1 MKGSTSGASAIV
13 GSLCQPPE
21 RRSIRRREWSRVD
34 VWILE
39 SAQAVAVKA
48 ADLCAELIQ
57 GKPDARLGLAT
68 GTTPQALY
76 AELIRRNQRGELSF
90 SRVETFNLDEY
101 LGLGPQHPQSFHHA
115 MRDRFFAHVDIDP
128 ARTHLPAGDAAD
140 PAAEAASYEA
150 LIEARGGID
159 LQILG
164 IGRNGHIGF
173 NEPGSSLGS
182 RTRVKT
188 LSRATLRDNR
198 LGRPDSEAPI
208 MAITMGIATILDARA
223 LLVLATGEAKAAAV
237 AAALEGPL
245 AASCPAS
252 AIQLH
257 PDATVVLD
265 PGAAADLRLTDY
277 YELVDRARRSLTSR
291 SS

>member
-1 MKGSTSGASAIV
+1 M
-13 GSLCQPPE
+13 
-21 RRSIRRREWSRVD
+21 D

-48 ADLCAELIQ
+48 ADICAELIQ
-57 GKPDARLGLAT
+57 RKPHARLGLAT
-68 GTTPQALY
+68 GATPQALY
-76 AELIRRNQRGELSF
+76 GELIRRNQLGQLSF

-101 LGLGPQHPQSFHHA
+101 LGIGPHHPRSFHRA
-115 MRDRFFAHVDIDP
+115 MRDGFFAHVDIEP
-128 ARTHLPAGDAAD
+128 ANTHLLAGDAAD
-140 PAAEAASYEA
+140 PDAEAEAYEA
-150 LIEARGGID
+150 LIQARGGID

-188 LSRATLRDNR
+188 LSRATLRDNQ
-198 LGRPDSEAPI
+198 LGEPDFEAPT
-208 MAITMGIATILDARA
+208 MAITMGIGTILDARA
-223 LLVLATGEAKAAAV
+223 LLVLATGAAKAAAV

-257 PDATVVLD
+257 PHATVVLD
-265 PGAAADLRLTDY
+265 PEAAADLRFTDY
-277 YELVDRARRSLTSR
+277 YELVGQARRHLTRRCS
-291 SS
+291 

>member
-1 MKGSTSGASAIV
+1 M
-13 GSLCQPPE
+13 
-21 RRSIRRREWSRVD
+21 D

-39 SAQAVAVKA
+39 SAEAVAVKA
-48 ADLCAELIQ
+48 ADICAELIQ
-57 GKPDARLGLAT
+57 RKPDARLGLAT
-68 GTTPQALY
+68 GSTPQALY
-76 AELIRRNQRGELSF
+76 AELIRRNRLGHLSF
-90 SRVETFNLDEY
+90 SRIETFNLDEY
-101 LGLGPQHPQSFHHA
+101 LGLGPQHPKSFHQA
-115 MRDRFFAHVDIDP
+115 MRESLFAHVDIDP
-128 ARTHLPAGDAAD
+128 GNTHLPAGDCAD
-140 PAAEAASYEA
+140 PAAEAGAYEA
-150 LIEARGGID
+150 LIQARGGID

-188 LSRATLRDNR
+188 LSRATVRDNR
-198 LGRPDSEAPI
+198 LGRPDFEPPI

-265 PGAAADLRLTDY
+265 PPAASQLRLTDY
-277 YELVDRARRSLTSR
+277 YQLVDQARRRLASR
-291 SS
+291 

>member
-1 MKGSTSGASAIV
+1 
-13 GSLCQPPE
+13 
-21 RRSIRRREWSRVD
+21 VD

-39 SAQAVAVKA
+39 DAQAVAVKA

-57 GKPDARLGLAT
+57 RKPDARLGLVT

-76 AELIRRNQRGELSF
+76 AELIRRNQRGDLSF
-90 SRVETFNLDEY
+90 SRVETFNVDEY
-101 LGLGPQHPQSFHHA
+101 LGVGPEHPQSFHRA
-115 MRDRFFAHVDIDP
+115 MRENFFAHVDIDP
-128 ARTHLPAGDAAD
+128 ANTHLPAGDCAR
-140 PAAEAASYEA
+140 PAEEAAAYEA
-150 LIEARGGID
+150 LIRARGGID

-164 IGRNGHIGF
+164 IGRNGHTGF

-188 LSRATLRDNR
+188 LSRATLRDNPLAKTR
-198 LGRPDSEAPI
+198 FEGPI

-223 LLVLATGEAKAAAV
+223 LLLLATGAAKAAAV

-245 AASCPAS
+245 AANCPAS

-257 PDATVVLD
+257 PNATVVLD
-265 PGAAADLRLTDY
+265 PEAAAELRLTDY
-277 YELVDRARRSLTSR
+277 YELVDQARRRLASR
-291 SS
+291 QGAIR

>member
-1 MKGSTSGASAIV
+1 M
-13 GSLCQPPE
+13 
-21 RRSIRRREWSRVD
+21 D

-48 ADLCAELIQ
+48 ADICVELIHR
-57 GKPDARLGLAT
+57 KPDARLGLAT

-76 AELIRRNQRGELSF
+76 AELIRRNRLGQLSF

-101 LGLGPQHPQSFHHA
+101 LGVGPQHERSFHRA
-115 MRDRFFAHVDIDP
+115 MRDSLFDHLDIEP
-128 ARTHLPAGDAAD
+128 ANTHLPAGDAAD
-140 PAAEAASYEA
+140 PATEAEAYDAS
-150 LIEARGGID
+150 IRARGGID

-198 LGRPDSEAPI
+198 LGEPDFEAPT

-223 LLVLATGEAKAAAV
+223 LLVLATGAAKAPAV

-257 PDATVVLD
+257 PRVTVLLD
-265 PGAAADLRLTDY
+265 PEAAAELRLTDY
-277 YELVDRARRSLTSR
+277 YELVDRARRRLPRRCS
-291 SS
+291 

>member
-1 MKGSTSGASAIV
+1 M
-13 GSLCQPPE
+13 
-21 RRSIRRREWSRVD
+21 D

-48 ADLCAELIQ
+48 ADICADLIQ
-57 GKPDARLGLAT
+57 SKPDARLGLAT
-68 GTTPQALY
+68 GTTPKALY
-76 AELIRRNQRGELSF
+76 AELIRRNQLGHLSF
-90 SRVETFNLDEY
+90 SRIETFNLDEY
-101 LGLGPQHPQSFHHA
+101 LGIGPQHPQSFHRA
-115 MRDRFFAHVDIDP
+115 MRDSLFAHVDIDP
-128 ARTHLPAGDAAD
+128 VNTHLPAGDSVD
-140 PAAEAASYEA
+140 PAAEATAYEA
-150 LIEARGGID
+150 LIRARGGID

-173 NEPGSSLGS
+173 NEPGSSLRS

-188 LSRATLRDNR
+188 LSRATLRDSH
-198 LGRPDSEAPI
+198 LPKPDFEAPV
-208 MAITMGIATILDARA
+208 MAITMGIGTILDARA
-223 LLVLATGEAKAAAV
+223 LLVLATGATKAAAV

-265 PGAAADLRLTDY
+265 MAAAAELRLTDY
-277 YELVDRARRSLTSR
+277 YELVDEARRRLTMR
-291 SS
+291 CR

>member
-1 MKGSTSGASAIV
+1 M
-13 GSLCQPPE
+13 
-21 RRSIRRREWSRVD
+21 D

-39 SAQAVAVKA
+39 SAEAVAAKA
-48 ADLCAELIQ
+48 ADLCAEWIRR
-57 GKPDARLGLAT
+57 KPDARLGLAT
-68 GTTPQALY
+68 GATPKALY
-76 AELIRRNQRGELSF
+76 AELIRRYRLGQLSF

-101 LGLGPQHPQSFHHA
+101 LGIGPQHPRSFHRA
-115 MRDRFFAHVDIDP
+115 MRDSLFAHVDIEP
-128 ARTHLPAGDAAD
+128 TRTHLPAGDSAD
-140 PAAEAASYEA
+140 PAAEAEAYEA
-150 LIEARGGID
+150 LIRARGGID

-198 LGRPDSEAPI
+198 LGEPGFEAPTL
-208 MAITMGIATILDARA
+208 AITMGIATILDARA
-223 LLVLATGEAKAAAV
+223 LLVLATGATKAAAV

-257 PDATVVLD
+257 PRATVLLD
-265 PGAAADLRLTDY
+265 PEAAADLRLTDY
-277 YELVDRARRSLTSR
+277 YELVDQARRRLATGSR
-291 SS
+291 

>member
-1 MKGSTSGASAIV
+1 M
-13 GSLCQPPE
+13 
-21 RRSIRRREWSRVD
+21 D
-34 VWILE
+34 VWILG

-48 ADLCAELIQ
+48 ADLCTELIQ
-57 GKPDARLGLAT
+57 RKPDARLGLAT

-76 AELIRRNQRGELSF
+76 AELIRRNQRGRLSF

-101 LGLGPQHPQSFHHA
+101 LGIGPEHPRSFHRA
-115 MRDRFFAHVDIDP
+115 MRESLFDLVDIDP
-128 ARTHLPAGDAAD
+128 SNAHLPAGDCDD
-140 PAAEAASYEA
+140 PATEAEAYEA
-150 LIEARGGID
+150 LIGARGGID

-188 LSRATLRDNR
+188 LSRATLRDNQ
-198 LGRPDSEAPI
+198 LGEPDFEAPS
-208 MAITMGIATILDARA
+208 MAITMGIATILDAGA
-223 LLVLATGEAKAAAV
+223 LLVLATGAAKAPAV

-245 AASCPAS
+245 SASCPAS

-257 PDATVVLD
+257 PRATVLLD
-265 PGAAADLRLTDY
+265 PEAAAQLRLTEY
-277 YELVDRARRSLTSR
+277 YALVDRARRRLAAD

>member
-1 MKGSTSGASAIV
+1 
-13 GSLCQPPE
+13 
-21 RRSIRRREWSRVD
+21 VD

-48 ADLCAELIQ
+48 ADICAELIQ
-57 GKPDARLGLAT
+57 GNPDARLGLAT
-68 GTTPQALY
+68 GATPQALY
-76 AELIRRNQRGELSF
+76 AELIRRYQLGHLSF
-90 SRVETFNLDEY
+90 SRIETFNLDEY
-101 LGLGPQHPQSFHHA
+101 LGIGPQHPQSFHRA
-115 MRDRFFAHVDIDP
+115 MRDSLFAHVDIDP
-128 ARTHLPAGDAAD
+128 VNTHLPVGDSPD
-140 PAAEAASYEA
+140 PAGEAAAYEA
-150 LIEARGGID
+150 LIRARGGID

-164 IGRNGHIGF
+164 MGRNGHIGF

-188 LSRATLRDNR
+188 LSPATVRDNQ
-198 LGRPDSEAPI
+198 LGKRGFEAPI
-208 MAITMGIATILDARA
+208 MAITMGIGTILDAKA
-223 LLVLATGEAKAAAV
+223 LLVLATGAAKAAAV

-265 PGAAADLRLTDY
+265 PAAAADLRLTDY
-277 YELVDRARRSLTSR
+277 YELVDEARRRLTS
-291 SS
+291 S

>member
-1 MKGSTSGASAIV
+1 M
-13 GSLCQPPE
+13 
-21 RRSIRRREWSRVD
+21 D

-39 SAQAVAVKA
+39 SAEAVAVKA
-48 ADLCAELIQ
+48 ADICTDLIHE
-57 GKPDARLGLAT
+57 KPDARLGLAT

-76 AELIRRNQRGELSF
+76 AELVRRNQLGHLSF
-90 SRVETFNLDEY
+90 SRIETFNLDEY
-101 LGLGPQHPQSFHHA
+101 LGIGPEHPRSFHRA
-115 MRDRFFAHVDIDP
+115 MRDALFAHVDIDP
-128 ARTHLPAGDAAD
+128 VNTHLPAGDSAN
-140 PAAEAASYEA
+140 PAAEAADYEA
-150 LIEARGGID
+150 LIKTRGGID

-164 IGRNGHIGF
+164 IGRNGHVGF

-188 LSRATLRDNR
+188 LSHATLRDNQ
-198 LGRPDSEAPI
+198 LGKAGFEAPV
-208 MAITMGIATILDARA
+208 MAITMGIGTILEAKA
-223 LLVLATGEAKAAAV
+223 LLVLATGAAKAAAV

-265 PGAAADLRLTDY
+265 QAAATDLRLRDY
-277 YELVDRARRSLTSR
+277 YALVDEARRRLTRRCS
-291 SS
+291 

>member
-1 MKGSTSGASAIV
+1 M
-13 GSLCQPPE
+13 
-21 RRSIRRREWSRVD
+21 D

-48 ADLCAELIQ
+48 ADICVELIRR
-57 GKPDARLGLAT
+57 KPDARLGLAT
-68 GTTPQALY
+68 GTTPKALY
-76 AELIRRNQRGELSF
+76 AELIRRNQLGDLSF
-90 SRVETFNLDEY
+90 SRIETFNLDEY
-101 LGLGPQHPQSFHHA
+101 LGIGPQHPRSFHHA
-115 MRDRFFAHVDIDP
+115 MRESLFAHVDVDP
-128 ARTHLPAGDAAD
+128 ANTHLPAGDSPD
-140 PAAEAASYEA
+140 PVAEAVAYEA
-150 LIEARGGID
+150 LIKARGGID

-188 LSRATLRDNR
+188 LSRATLRDNQ
-198 LGRPDSEAPI
+198 LGKPDFEAPI
-208 MAITMGIATILDARA
+208 MAITMGIRTILDARA
-223 LLVLATGEAKAAAV
+223 LLVLATGAAKAAAV

-252 AIQLH
+252 SIQLH

-265 PGAAADLRLTDY
+265 PAAAADLRLTEY
-277 YELVDRARRSLTSR
+277 YELVDHARRRLTSR
-291 SS
+291 

>member
-1 MKGSTSGASAIV
+1 
-13 GSLCQPPE
+13 
-21 RRSIRRREWSRVD
+21 VD
-34 VWILE
+34 VWILD

-48 ADLCAELIQ
+48 ADICAELIQ
-57 GKPDARLGLAT
+57 RKPDARLGLAT
-68 GTTPQALY
+68 GATPQALY
-76 AELIRRNQRGELSF
+76 AELIRRNQRGQLSF

-101 LGLGPQHPQSFHHA
+101 LGIGPEHPRSFHRA
-115 MRDRFFAHVDIDP
+115 MRDSLFAHVDLDP
-128 ARTHLPAGDAAD
+128 ANTHLPAGDSAD
-140 PAAEAASYEA
+140 PAAEAAAYEA

-173 NEPGSSLGS
+173 NEPGSSLRS

-188 LSRATLRDNR
+188 LSRATLRDNQ
-198 LGRPDSEAPI
+198 LGKPDFEAPV
-208 MAITMGIATILDARA
+208 MAITMGIGTILDAEA
-223 LLVLATGEAKAAAV
+223 LLVLATGAAKAGAV

-265 PGAAADLRLTDY
+265 PEAAADLRLTDY
-277 YELVDRARRSLTSR
+277 YELVDEARRRLTERCS
-291 SS
+291 

>member
-1 MKGSTSGASAIV
+1 
-13 GSLCQPPE
+13 
-21 RRSIRRREWSRVD
+21 VD
-34 VWILE
+34 VWILD

-48 ADLCAELIQ
+48 AEICAELIQ
-57 GKPDARLGLAT
+57 RKPDARLGMAT

-76 AELIRRNQRGELSF
+76 AELIRRNQLGHLSF
-90 SRVETFNLDEY
+90 SRIETFNLDEY
-101 LGLGPQHPQSFHHA
+101 LGLGPQHPQSFRRA
-115 MRDRFFAHVDIDP
+115 MRDGLFAQVDIEP
-128 ARTHLPAGDAAD
+128 ANTHFPAGDAAD
-140 PAAEAASYEA
+140 PAAEAEAYEA
-150 LIEARGGID
+150 LIRARGGID

-188 LSRATLRDNR
+188 LSRATLRDNQLR
-198 LGRPDSEAPI
+198 DPDFEGPT
-208 MAITMGIATILDARA
+208 MAITMGIGTILDAKA
-223 LLVLATGEAKAAAV
+223 LLMLATGAAKAPAV

-257 PDATVVLD
+257 PRATVVLD
-265 PGAAADLRLTDY
+265 PEAAAELRLTDY
-277 YELVDRARRSLTSR
+277 YELVDRTRRRLTSGC
-291 SS
+291 S

>member
-1 MKGSTSGASAIV
+1 
-13 GSLCQPPE
+13 
-21 RRSIRRREWSRVD
+21 VD

-39 SAQAVAVKA
+39 SARAVAEKA
-48 ADLCAELIQ
+48 ADVCAELIQ
-57 GKPDARLGLAT
+57 AKPDARLGLAT
-68 GTTPQALY
+68 GATPRALY
-76 AELIRRNQRGELSF
+76 AELIRRNQLGRLSF

-101 LGLGPQHPQSFHHA
+101 LGIGPQHPRSFHRA
-115 MRDRFFAHVDIDP
+115 MHEALFAHVDIDP
-128 ARTHLPAGDAAD
+128 LNTHLPAGDSAD
-140 PAAEAASYEA
+140 PVAEAAAYEA

-188 LSRATLRDNR
+188 LSRATLRDNQ
-198 LGRPDSEAPI
+198 LGGPDFEAPV
-208 MAITMGIATILDARA
+208 MAITMGIRTILDARA
-223 LLVLATGEAKAAAV
+223 LLVLATGAAKAAAV

-257 PDATVVLD
+257 PGATVVLD
-265 PGAAADLRLTDY
+265 PAAAADLRLTEY
-277 YELVDRARRSLTSR
+277 YALVDQARRRLNR
-291 SS
+291 RGG

>member
-1 MKGSTSGASAIV
+1 
-13 GSLCQPPE
+13 
-21 RRSIRRREWSRVD
+21 VD

-39 SAQAVAVKA
+39 SAEAVAVKA
-48 ADLCAELIQ
+48 ADVCADLIQ
-57 GKPDARLGLAT
+57 EKPDARLGLAT
-68 GTTPQALY
+68 GTTPRALY
-76 AELIRRNQRGELSF
+76 AELIRRNQLGQLSF

-101 LGLGPQHPQSFHHA
+101 LGIGPQHPHSFHRA
-115 MRDRFFAHVDIDP
+115 MRESLFAHVDIDP
-128 ARTHLPAGDAAD
+128 VNTHIPAGDAAE
-140 PAAEAASYEA
+140 PAREASAYEA
-150 LIEARGGID
+150 LIKARGGID

-188 LSRATLRDNR
+188 LSRATLRDNQLR
-198 LGRPDSEAPI
+198 KPDFETPI
-208 MAITMGIATILDARA
+208 MAITMGIGTILDARA
-223 LLVLATGEAKAAAV
+223 LLVLATGAAKAAAV

-265 PGAAADLRLTDY
+265 PAAAADLRLTDY
-277 YELVDRARRSLTSR
+277 YELVDEARRRLTKR
-291 SS
+291 YG